1 VGRRAYPLRETM
13 TGIEQRLA
21 PHGFVRVHRSA
32 IVNLERV
39 RAIIPGESGDAA
51 VQLEGDREV
60 PISRRYRKVL
70 RERVEAGAS

>member
-1 VGRRAYPLRETM
+1 M

-39 RAIIPGESGDAA
+39 RGAIIPGESGDAA
-51 VQLEGDREV
+51 VQLEGEREV
-60 PISRRYRKVL
+60 PMSRRYRKVL